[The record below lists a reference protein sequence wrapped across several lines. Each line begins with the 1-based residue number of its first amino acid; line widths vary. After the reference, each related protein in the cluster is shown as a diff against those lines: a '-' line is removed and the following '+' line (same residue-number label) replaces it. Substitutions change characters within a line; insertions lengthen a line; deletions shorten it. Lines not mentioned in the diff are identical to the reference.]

1 MQSHSGPIHR
11 RAVLGVAALVATAVV
26 LLAAYH
32 IDGLLRESSIA
43 ANQAFLKV
51 AVEDRHVV
59 IEQFLEERLNM
70 LKVMARTPASA
81 EGLSAGRVEPLLG
94 ELASV
99 YADYISVSV
108 YTRDGLLL
116 GLAGEEDIDT
126 AAVAGQ
132 AWFTNALALG
142 EYISPLYLGP
152 AQVPTLAMAV
162 RAVTP
167 AGDHVVR
174 ATMTLGTLNT
184 YLSELVVGESGGTYM
199 VDPISGSYLTHPY
212 FGGQPLIERSPSFT
226 WGRKHF
232 HVDYDEHGLEEVDAS
247 RVVRAD
253 GTEVLEAHC
262 CTRQGTWLVVVEREL
277 DEVLSADR
285 GLRRQLSA
293 VFAVTLALLA
303 AIVGGTYHLVRRWEH
318 A

>member
-26 LLAAYH
+26 LLAAHH

-116 GLAGEEDIDT
+116 GLTGEEDIDT

-167 AGDHVVR
+167 VGDHVVR

-247 RVVRAD
+247 RAVRAD

-262 CTRQGTWLVVVEREL
+262 CTRQGTWLVVVERDL
-277 DEVLSADR
+277 DEILSADR

-293 VFAVTLALLA
+293 VFAITLALLA